1 MGCAAPN
8 SMPLSQIG
16 SRARPEGPMIAL
28 AHDAAAARH
37 VLNRFAFGPRPGESE
52 AVAAAGIELWL
63 EAQLGSEPRPNPE
76 LESALLPYR
85 GAALEPREL
94 VESWLGRGTL
104 DAPWKGPEINRRI
117 RPHFREHLAELG
129 LLQLTRHVLSE
140 RQLEE
145 VMVEF
150 WINHFN
156 VFAPKG
162 LVRALVG
169 DYIEHALRPRALG
182 RFEDLLVATARHPA
196 MLIYL
201 DNAAS
206 SSDMSTP
213 GDGASMRR
221 ARSKVNPRRKAGG
234 LNENYARELLELHT
248 LGRDGGYTQDDVI
261 GVARILTGW
270 GVSRR
275 ARAGEQPLG
284 FVFRQRRHDTGAKQV
299 LGERFPEGHAEDE
312 GMRLL
317 ALLARHPATAKH
329 LARKLC
335 AHFVADDPPSGCLL
349 ATEHAFVA
357 SGGELRVVLGALVK
371 DETFWATAAR
381 GAKLKTPL
389 EFAVSA
395 LRAVGAKPDGSTDLA
410 RVVRRLGEP
419 LFEES
424 VPVGYLDSSSA
435 WLAESGMLARMQFAT
450 SLSLRALPGVS
461 VDPAAMLPPGET
473 SDLLQLGNRRILGQ
487 TASAGTLDAI
497 QAGLASLT
505 EEADRPALASA
516 WFLGSPEFQQQ

>member
-1 MGCAAPN
+1 M
-8 SMPLSQIG
+8 SQVA
-16 SRARPEGPMIAL
+16 SPPRPEGTAIAPAL
-28 AHDAAAARH
+28 AHDVSAARH
-37 VLNRFAFGPRPGESE
+37 LLNRFAFGPRPGESE
-52 AVAAAGIELWL
+52 TVAAAGIELWL
-63 EAQLGSEPRPNPE
+63 DAQLGSEPRPNPE
-76 LESALLPYR
+76 LESALWPYL
-85 GAALEPREL
+85 GAALEPRQL
-94 VESWLGRGTL
+94 VDSWLGRGTL
-104 DAPWKGPEINRRI
+104 DEPWKGPEINRRI
-117 RPHFREHLAELG
+117 RPYFRQHLAELG
-129 LLQLTRHVLSE
+129 LLQITRHVLSE

-150 WINHFN
+150 WVNHFN

-162 LVRALVG
+162 LVRVLVG
-169 DYIEHALRPRALG
+169 DYIEGALRPRALG
-182 RFEDLLVATARHPA
+182 RFEDLLIATARHPA

-206 SSDMSTP
+206 SSEMPTWENGGP
-213 GDGASMRR
+213 MGRGRHA
-221 ARSKVNPRRKAGG
+221 KQRRKTGG

-248 LGRDGGYTQDDVI
+248 LGRDGGYTQQDVI
-261 GVARILTGW
+261 GAARILTGW

-284 FVFRQRRHDTGAKQV
+284 FVFRARRHDSGAKQV
-299 LGERFPEGHAEDE
+299 LGEHFPEGHAEDE
-312 GMRLL
+312 GLRLL
-317 ALLARHPATAKH
+317 GLLARHPATAKH

-349 ATEHAFVA
+349 ATERAFVA
-357 SGGELRVVLGALVK
+357 SGGELRAVLLALVR
-371 DETFWATAAR
+371 DETFWATSAR

-395 LRAVGAKPDGSTDLA
+395 LRAVGAKPDGTTELA
-410 RVVRRLGEP
+410 RAVRRLGEP

-450 SLSLRALPGVS
+450 SLALRALPGVS
-461 VDPAAMLPPGET
+461 PDAAAVLPAGDVP
-473 SDLLQLGNRRILGQ
+473 DLLQLGNRRILGQ

-497 QAGLASLT
+497 QASLASLT
-505 EEADRPALASA
+505 DEADRPALAGA